1 MKLNSNT
8 LVVWAVFLC
17 VTGAI
22 QLAFADDEPE
32 TKSGFEFTIVTQLDA
47 SSVKNQAKTGTCWS
61 FATNSFLESE
71 LLRRGR
77 GSVDLSEMFVVR
89 HIYPQK
95 ALNYVQRHGKAV
107 FGPGSLS
114 GDLLRTLAERGA
126 VPESIYDG
134 KFIGQSKHN
143 HEEMDAVLA
152 AMLDA
157 VIANKSKR
165 LSPAWRDAVEGVLD
179 AYVGQIPESFE
190 YKGKTYT
197 PKTFAESLGIKTS
210 DYVELTSF
218 THHPSGSTFALEIPD
233 NWAHNQYRNVSLN
246 ELMGTLDNALAKG
259 YTVAWD
265 GDVSEK
271 EFSRKEGIAILPLV
285 DWDDKTED
293 EQKETCKK
301 PEPEKEVTQAMRQ
314 EYFDNYTTT
323 DDHLMHIT
331 GVANDQNGKRYYITK
346 NSWGTK
352 DRGHEGYVYMSE
364 AYVRAKTIAIL
375 LHSDGLPK
383 ALSNGPTK
391 Q

>member
-1 MKLNSNT
+1 MDRGSLAGLSGGGRTGVGTEAVENISCTHSINIRIMGVAKLNECLLAHT
-8 LVVWAVFLC
+8 LL
-17 VTGAI
+17 
-22 QLAFADDEPE
+22 
-32 TKSGFEFTIVTQLDA
+32 
-47 SSVKNQAKTGTCWS
+47 
-61 FATNSFLESE
+61 
-71 LLRRGR
+71 
-77 GSVDLSEMFVVR
+77 
-89 HIYPQK
+89 
-95 ALNYVQRHGKAV
+95 KAV

-143 HEEMDAVLA
+143 HEEMDAVLT

-157 VIANKSKR
+157 VITNKGKR

-179 AYVGQIPESFE
+179 AYIGQIPESFE

-352 DRGHEGYVYMSE
+352 DRGHEGHVYMSE

-383 ALSNGPTK
+383 ALSNGPAK